1 MSAGGPAA
9 AHGPMIDPTHDSQPN
24 RMRATPTAR
33 ALAFLVN
40 MLDRFR
46 GPLVVV
52 IVAIEV
58 FVFAPRQMTMQMI
71 WCGIIGAAVA
81 VAWLLGYEP

>member
-1 MSAGGPAA
+1 
-9 AHGPMIDPTHDSQPN
+9 
-24 RMRATPTAR
+24 
-33 ALAFLVN
+33 
-40 MLDRFR
+40 MLDRFW

-52 IVAIEV
+52 VVIVALEV